1 MFNIV
6 NESFVEN
13 REMNGILKEENI
25 KMTSLKWEKIW
36 ECELEKIIES
46 RKVVKI

>member
-1 MFNIV
+1 M

-25 KMTSLKWEKIW
+25 KMTSLKWEKNMGMWTGKDNRI
-36 ECELEKIIES
+36 EKS
-46 RKVVKI
+46 SKNKM